1 MKLATVH
8 VFAALVALARA
19 AAPEARSFDYT
30 THLGNLSP
38 YFKPP
43 VPHGVKETLPE
54 DCTVDQVMLVRLQL
68 TCMPYSSPRLS
79 APTLQR
85 ASAGAH
91 GWLYASP
98 EAWKLIGRHLA
109 DAPARRAVS
118 SRV

>member
-54 DCTVDQVMLVRLQL
+54 ACTVDQVMLVRL
-68 TCMPYSSPRLS
+68 
-79 APTLQR
+79 
-85 ASAGAH
+85 
-91 GWLYASP
+91 
-98 EAWKLIGRHLA
+98 
-109 DAPARRAVS
+109 
-118 SRV
+118 